1 MSRYKILKSVA
12 HNWASS
18 ILSLEYFD
26 ERGYLAQYL
35 LDSAR
40 EQRSPTIAYDPIE
53 NRILPREIATPRMA
67 KLLRHASADF
77 LRILEAQGCSRDMV
91 GAVELQLEYATLD
104 PCPKVTELYSSYSF
118 ADPWKAPE
126 CAPYRA
132 TCTIEDNKGRS
143 HAASVREWWR
153 PEGAA

>member
-26 ERGYLAQYL
+26 DRGYLAQYL
-35 LDSAR
+35 VDAAR
-40 EQRSPTIAYDPIE
+40 EQHSRTIEYNPLE
-53 NRILPREIATPRMA
+53 NTILPPGIATPA
-67 KLLRHASADF
+67 ITKLLSYASADF

-91 GAVELQLEYATLD
+91 SSSRLRVEYSTLE
-104 PCPKVTELYSSYSF
+104 PCPVVTKLDSGWSF
-118 ADPWKAPE
+118 SDPWKAPE
-126 CAPYRA
+126 CVPYHA
-132 TCTIEDNKGRS
+132 TSTIEDDKGRS
-143 HAASVREWWR
+143 HVASVREWWR

>member
-18 ILSLEYFD
+18 LLSLEYFD
-26 ERGYLAQYL
+26 DQGYLAQYL
-35 LDSAR
+35 VDAVR
-40 EQRSPTIAYDPIE
+40 EHQSPTIEYDPLE
-53 NRILPREIATPRMA
+53 NTIQPPGIATPA
-67 KLLRHASADF
+67 IAGLLGYASTGF

-91 GAVELQLEYATLD
+91 SSSRLRVEYSTLE
-104 PCPKVTELYSSYSF
+104 PCPVVTRLYSGWSF

-126 CAPYRA
+126 CVPYRA

-143 HAASVREWWR
+143 HVASIREWWR
-153 PEGAA
+153 PEGEA

>member
-18 ILSLEYFD
+18 VLSLEYYD
-26 ERGYLAQYL
+26 DRGYLVQYL
-35 LDSAR
+35 VDSAR
-40 EQRSPTIAYDPIE
+40 EQRSPTITFDPVE
-53 NRILPREIATPRMA
+53 NRILPPEMGTPRIA
-67 KLLRHASADF
+67 KLLGRASAAF
-77 LRILEAQGCSRDMV
+77 IRILESQGCSREMV
-91 GAVELQLEYATLD
+91 GAVALQVEYSTLD
-104 PCPKVTELYSSYSF
+104 RCPVVTQVYSSYSF

-126 CAPYRA
+126 CVPYRA
-132 TCTIEDNKGRS
+132 TCTIQDNKGRS